1 MPGTEGR
8 FGLRSGRRV
17 SHATKPIYSNAMAE
31 AVRLPDTNANPPV
44 VVERALPGIALE
56 LPFEISF
63 TCYGC
68 QFNAIAQDSPDG
80 VAVSVEGVVGAIPFS
95 AESPAGRAMTIA
107 MLARRPSSDIVCLE
121 LAGRDRIVLR
131 GQAPLGG
138 HPSRAVA
145 VAAVSAVLSAAK
157 PLIDI
162 LADCGVFTMAPPIH
176 FDDTE
181 AAVAVS

>member
-1 MPGTEGR
+1 
-8 FGLRSGRRV
+8 
-17 SHATKPIYSNAMAE
+17 MAE
-31 AVRLPDTNANPPV
+31 AVRMPNTIANPPV
-44 VVERALPGIALE
+44 AVERSLPDIALE

-68 QFNAIAQDSPDG
+68 QFSAITEDSPDG
-80 VAVSVEGVVGAIPFS
+80 VAVLVEGFVGVIPFS
-95 AESPAGRAMTIA
+95 AESPAARAMTIA

-131 GQAPLGG
+131 GQAPLGD

-157 PLIDI
+157 PLFDI
-162 LADCGVFTMAPPIH
+162 LADCGVFTMAPPVH

-181 AAVAVS
+181 AAVAVN